1 MSNTASEETRFCKSC
16 KKTKPHEE
24 FVGMKDLSYVKTCK
38 ACREM
43 WKRNDQNRDKERRNE
58 LARVCAKKPENI
70 ARKKTWENANP
81 EKIEQ
86 KYKKIAGQTGYSRYR
101 RVFEA

>member
-1 MSNTASEETRFCKSC
+1 
-16 KKTKPHEE
+16 
-24 FVGMKDLSYVKTCK
+24 
-38 ACREM
+38 M